1 MRLSGTCSQILGVI
15 NVNNQKC
22 VIENKILDGI
32 SKVPLYIDSHLHLS
46 KNWNQN
52 SQLSQYHRKS
62 PGFDWLFQVSRFT
75 KLFCF
80 FCHLIQNN
88 LWLKTFYPF
97 SKEYSSKTLN
107 YLKVPLRH
115 CRIWI
120 HQIEHH
126 GIQFGNCFDTS
137 VVTIY
142 LISIISK

>member
-22 VIENKILDGI
+22 VMENKILDGI

-62 PGFDWLFQVSRFT
+62 PGFDWLFKVSRFT
-75 KLFCF
+75 KLFPPS
-80 FCHLIQNN
+80 CHLIQNN

-120 HQIEHH
+120 HQIEYH